1 MNKLTLEQSL
11 EAYRVHSTPVNL
23 SWKQHYVNETF
34 SNDNILLCDEE
45 ERARFRERLTESQ
58 ITIVPNVKRSVGEV
72 HNLSKLINMIC
83 DEKYS
88 NVEKANRSVIF
99 SSHDGTRP
107 VGENGYLS
115 WNGFQLIDLDI
126 KSVDIARELKS
137 LLFNRLKKYNW
148 FLGIVTSSSGKGL
161 HVYTKITIS
170 VDDNNVER
178 RKRLFMAN
186 FRHKYSF
193 VYIACC
199 NVLNELNA
207 KIEKP
212 IDKATLMDY
221 IDMSMCKPQQGGFIP
236 YDKTAM
242 INSRFFEDFIYVNFD
257 NVEDLGSPDIDW
269 VTHPDL
275 RDVFSRYEYFTPTD
289 PSEETAE
296 TLKINA
302 YSKDD
307 PIFDVHQRYHYKHN
321 ERWRLANTLV
331 QLYGERDA
339 NGYITDIRKPYNYLR
354 RICTLDIKDKE
365 LEADCMTARRYNK
378 PIDAWAVNRL
388 NQRHGFSIKMN
399 IENSKDDNFNLY
411 DNIDNVIY
419 RLDNPCI
426 IHESSKVKRFH
437 LKSNEYLGHIRYQIL
452 ESTEHVSL
460 IDSGAGTG
468 KTEMVKQLVREGKRV
483 MMVLPFTST
492 IKAKVENVDD
502 WTWSYGN
509 KKVKLDGARGVA
521 LTIDKFSRLNLM
533 EIKDAGFDYIFIDES
548 HLMFQS
554 EYRPVMARVIEM
566 IRNSEVP
573 IIMMSGTPVGET
585 VFFPDLTH
593 IIVTKDDVRKK
604 ELRVFQADTQFDMM
618 GYLCRRMAYD
628 LTLGRRIL
636 FPTNRGTK
644 FTRRVAAG
652 VRYFLQNDPN
662 CAMFRDVTFAYYKK
676 SNNGC
681 KFIDEI
687 NKEKS
692 IKNIDVLFCTTYLS
706 VGIDIVDNYD
716 FAIYIDDI
724 WMPQELEQFANRLR
738 ERDLFINIF
747 VALHDAEGNQL
758 IEPNPKPIDLRL
770 NEDEIRDVHS
780 MLRLC
785 NGMIERNPVEYKY
798 NSLIQSM
805 IKSNNYIEYNSVE
818 NRYYL
823 NEIAYRTTYFERKYR
838 EYVQQLYVLI
848 RGMQCYGYTLYGDE
862 NRTLAPFQLGAEDMM
877 LFKAALD
884 DEQAKHT
891 QENTEY
897 IEEILDMITEDRLT
911 IYRAVLNGEY
921 EILCGKEYKDDF
933 ATRTMYV
940 KSEEMFSKVIPLF
953 MSLAKM
959 FNVDTIKEIF
969 NNCRH
974 KKNGAFNFAAIQR
987 IRILTNILYNFKKER
1002 LDEPI
1007 KEFLLAVYDF
1017 VDTNEQCK
1025 KVDVVKF
1032 CAEQAVKY
1040 AELETREPIKILMSR
1055 LTMERLQDQFLA
1067 LFKCL
1072 VNVSRPTKNG
1082 LVRLTKI
1089 ELMYSERDDTKVESM
1104 MDKHIDWL
1112 IRNMIDGNEPV
1123 DMFESFD
1130 LSGIEFDTE

>member
-1 MNKLTLEQSL
+1 MAKLTLEQSL
-11 EAYRVHSTPVNL
+11 EAYRVHSTPLNL
-23 SWKQHYVNETF
+23 SWKQHYVNEKF
-34 SNDNILLCDEE
+34 SDDNIMNCSDEE
-45 ERARFRERLTESQ
+45 KARFEERLKESDV
-58 ITIVPNVKRSVGEV
+58 TIVSNVKKTTGEIR
-72 HNLSKLINMIC
+72 HLSHLVSMIVNPGYSKVAKS
-83 DEKYS
+83 DRAVIYSSLDGSRPIGEK
-88 NVEKANRSVIF
+88 
-99 SSHDGTRP
+99 
-107 VGENGYLS
+107 GYLS
-115 WNGFQLIDLDI
+115 WNGFQLIDMDI
-126 KSVDIARELKS
+126 KSKEIASAMKPI
-137 LLFNRLKKYNW
+137 LFDRLKKYNW
-148 FLGIVTSSSGKGL
+148 FLGIVTSSSGNGL
-161 HVYTKITIS
+161 HIYTKITIA
-170 VDDNNVER
+170 VDDDNLE
-178 RKRLFMAN
+178 RKRRLYMAN

-199 NVLNELNA
+199 NILDELNS
-207 KIEKP
+207 KLDTPVTRERL
-212 IDKATLMDY
+212 IDW

-236 YDKTAM
+236 YDANVM
-242 INSRFFEDFIYVNFD
+242 INSNFFEDFIYVNFD
-257 NVEDLGSPDIDW
+257 NVEDLGTPDIDW

-275 RDVFSRYEYFTPTD
+275 QDVFSRYEYFTPSD
-289 PSEETAE
+289 PGEEDASI
-296 TLKINA
+296 KISA

-339 NGYITDIRKPYNYLR
+339 NGYIIDIRKPYNYLR

-378 PIDAWAVNRL
+378 PVDAWAVNRL
-388 NQRHGFSIKMN
+388 NQRHGFNIKMN
-399 IENSKDDNFNLY
+399 IENNPIDDSNFNLY
-411 DNIDNVIY
+411 DSIDNAIY
-419 RLDNPCI
+419 KLDNPCI

-437 LKSNEYLGHIRYQIL
+437 LRSDEYLGHIRYKIL
-452 ESTEHVSL
+452 EATDHITL

-502 WTWSYGN
+502 WTWAYGN
-509 KKVKLDGARGVA
+509 RKVRLEGARGVS
-521 LTIDKFSRLNLM
+521 LTIDKFSKLNLM

-548 HLMFQS
+548 HLLFQS
-554 EYRPVMARVIEM
+554 EYRPVMSKVIEM

-593 IIVTKDDVRKK
+593 IIVTKDDVRRK

-662 CAMFRDVTFAYYKK
+662 CVMFRDVTFAYYKK

-692 IKNIDVLFCTTYLS
+692 IKSIDVLFCTSYLS

-738 ERDLFINIF
+738 NRDLFINIF

-758 IEPNPKPIDLRL
+758 IERDPKPIDLKL

-818 NRYYL
+818 NKYYL

-848 RGMQCYGYTLYGDE
+848 RGMQCYGYTLYGEE
-862 NRTLAPFQLGAEDMM
+862 NRTLAPFKLDAENLAM
-877 LFKAALD
+877 FKAAVD
-884 DEQAKHT
+884 EEQAKHT
-891 QENTEY
+891 AENTEY
-897 IEEILDMITEDRLT
+897 IEEILELMTEDRLT
-911 IYRAVLNGEY
+911 IYRGVMKGEY
-921 EILCGKEYKDDF
+921 EILKGDEYRDDF
-933 ATRTMYV
+933 NTRTMYV
-940 KSEEMFSKVIPLF
+940 KSEEMFSKVVPLF
-953 MSLAKM
+953 MSLEKM
-959 FNVDTIKEIF
+959 FSVDTIKEIF
-969 NNCRH
+969 DSCRH
-974 KKNGAFNFAAIQR
+974 KNNNSFNFAAIHR
-987 IRILTNILYNFKKER
+987 IKILTNILYNFKQNR

-1007 KEFLLAVYDF
+1007 RDFLTSVYDF
-1017 VDTNEQCK
+1017 VEANETCK
-1025 KVDVVKF
+1025 KTDVVRF
-1032 CAEQAVKY
+1032 CAEFAVKY
-1040 AELETREPIKILMSR
+1040 AEMESKDPVKILMSR

-1072 VNVSRPTKNG
+1072 VDISRPTKNG
-1082 LVRLTKI
+1082 LVKLKKI
-1089 ELMYSERDDTKVESM
+1089 ELMYKEKSDNPGRTAMEQ
-1104 MDKHIDWL
+1104 HIDW
-1112 IRNMIDGNEPV
+1112 IMRNIIIGDETI
-1123 DMFESFD
+1123 DMFDVFD
-1130 LSGIEFDTE
+1130 NTDIKND